1 MKSKINQLLNWFEN
15 HFNFLIELLAFIGGL
30 FCIILALFIFV
41 VLMFDA
47 TWLNERS
54 IEVIFIPGVIG
65 FFGVMILFALR
76 ITRYMTNKS

>member
-1 MKSKINQLLNWFEN
+1 MKIKINQLLNWFED

-30 FCIILALFIFV
+30 FCIVLALFIFV
-41 VLMFDA
+41 MLMFDA

-54 IEVIFIPGVIG
+54 IEVIFLPGVIG

-76 ITRYMTNKS
+76 ITRYMTNKP